1 MPGAGLQGLPAAYWT
16 VQIYKALLVPQG
28 RHARR
33 AWPVAG
39 RTKPALHIAAHCAS
53 ASEGACSTGPSIR
66 AEHPALYLRPARRPH
81 GHTQTLH
88 RPPGQGPSMA
98 DQQCGQGGVDGK
110 AWDRS
115 IPRRRGRPLAEAG
128 AGTPRCAASSRAPS
142 ACCTSLHPP
151 RRQSAR
157 QGRLSHCRLVRLV
170 AHWSGKHKQA
180 QLFLAAPPWPLPV
193 PRLLRHGA
201 LSCQMPDGALAWG
214 FAGEVREAGL
224 YKQASRVECKQG
236 CTPPRQLF
244 LLHRRRLSVKDIPA
258 HCRTT
263 SCQLSL
269 TGHVHSKRCC
279 GSLQVGGPCRTQ
291 A

>member
-1 MPGAGLQGLPAAYWT
+1 MPGAGLQGFPAAYRT
-16 VQIYKALLVPQG
+16 VQVYKALLVSHG

-66 AEHPALYLRPARRPH
+66 AEHPALLLRPAISPQRANLAQASRAWALH
-81 GHTQTLH
+81 GY
-88 RPPGQGPSMA
+88 
-98 DQQCGQGGVDGK
+98 QQCGQVEVLMERLGTEAYLDDGDAHEPK
-110 AWDRS
+110 QAPALLVVLLRHAH
-115 IPRRRGRPLAEAG
+115 RPLAVL
-128 AGTPRCAASSRAPS
+128 RHIRLAASLRARDGS
-142 ACCTSLHPP
+142 ATVAWCALW
-151 RRQSAR
+151 
-157 QGRLSHCRLVRLV
+157 

-193 PRLLRHGA
+193 PRWLRRGA
-201 LSCQMPDGALAWG
+201 LSCQTPDGALAWG

-236 CTPPRQLF
+236 CTPPRQLL

-269 TGHVHSKRCC
+269 TGHVHNKRCC